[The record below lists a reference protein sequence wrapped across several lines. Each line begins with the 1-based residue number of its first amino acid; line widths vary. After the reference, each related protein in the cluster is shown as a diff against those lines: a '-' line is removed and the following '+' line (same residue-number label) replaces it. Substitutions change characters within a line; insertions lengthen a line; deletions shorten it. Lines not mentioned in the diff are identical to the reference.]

1 MKKIIK
7 SILVLVSICAVVST
21 LLACVNYITAPIIKD
36 AENKKSNA
44 ALLEVLPEGKSFELV
59 PMGDY
64 TLPETVKEVYKSEGV
79 GYVFKLSTTGYATG
93 LVFMCGVSADGK
105 VVGTKIITSSETPAI
120 GGAALDTVAP
130 NTVGKTLEDIDGVDT
145 VAGATYSTAAFKNA
159 VKDALNAA
167 VILGGGSV
175 ELRTE
180 EEIFRDN
187 LNAALPEAEGEFEKH
202 FFLEVVEGVDAI
214 YTAKNGK
221 GAVCVIGESFIAVDA
236 DGRAL
241 GDVAAEDKQTVETA
255 MAIIKATE
263 KTAVDLTAFEGIATG
278 VTSVEKTATG
288 NYIIELKAN
297 GYAMGVKDKNGQ
309 NHFSYSGLP
318 KVPIVIRV
326 SMTAEGKIIDCI
338 TVSQGESPKFG
349 DACANESFYG
359 QFDGKT
365 EENYNDIDAISGATV
380 TTEAYKKAILE
391 AFKTVNI
398 IEGGNEQQ

>member
-21 LLACVNYITAPIIKD
+21 LLACVNYITAPIIKE

-64 TLPETVKEVYKSEGV
+64 TLPETVIEAYDAKEA

-175 ELRTE
+175 DLRTE
-180 EEIFRDN
+180 EEILRDN
-187 LNAALPEAEGEFEKH
+187 LSAALPEAQGEFEKH
-202 FFLEVVEGVDAI
+202 FFLEVVEGIDAI

-236 DGRAL
+236 DGKAK

-309 NHFSYSGLP
+309 NHYYGP
-318 KVPIVIRV
+318 KTPIVIRV
-326 SMTAEGKIIDCI
+326 SLTAEGKIIDCI
-338 TVSQGESPKFG
+338 TVSQKESEKYGAVCG
-349 DACANESFYG
+349 DEKFYG

-391 AFKTVNI
+391 AFKAVNI

>member
-36 AENKKSNA
+36 AENQKSNA

-59 PMGDY
+59 PMGNY

-79 GYVFKLSTTGYATG
+79 GYVFKLETTGYSTG

-159 VKDALNAA
+159 IKDALNAA

-175 ELRTE
+175 DLRTE

-187 LNAALPEAEGEFEKH
+187 LNAALPEAQGEFEKH
-202 FFLEVVEGVDAI
+202 FFLEVVEGIDAI

-236 DGRAL
+236 DGKAK

-288 NYIIELKAN
+288 NYVIELRAN

-309 NHFSYSGLP
+309 NHYYGP
-318 KVPIVIRV
+318 KTPIVIRV
-326 SMTAEGKIIDCI
+326 SLTAEGKIIDCI
-338 TVSQGESPKFG
+338 TVSQKESEKYGAVCG
-349 DACANESFYG
+349 DEKFYG

>member
-21 LLACVNYITAPIIKD
+21 LLACVNYITAPIIKE

-64 TLPETVKEVYKSEGV
+64 TLPETVIEAYDAKEA

-175 ELRTE
+175 DLRTE
-180 EEIFRDN
+180 EEILRDN
-187 LNAALPEAEGEFEKH
+187 LNAALPEAQGEFEKH
-202 FFLEVVEGVDAI
+202 FFLEVVEGIDAI

-236 DGRAL
+236 DGKAK

-263 KTAVDLTAFEGIATG
+263 KTAVDLTAYEGIATN

-288 NYIIELKAN
+288 NYVIELRAN

-309 NHFSYSGLP
+309 NHYYGP
-318 KVPIVIRV
+318 KTPIVIRV
-326 SMTAEGKIIDCI
+326 SLTAEGKIIDCI
-338 TVSQGESPKFG
+338 TVSQKESDKYGAVCG
-349 DACANESFYG
+349 DEKFYG

-391 AFKTVNI
+391 AFKAVNI

>member
-44 ALLEVLPEGKSFELV
+44 ALLEVLPEGKSFDPV
-59 PMGDY
+59 DIKAY
-64 TLPETVKEVYKSEGV
+64 TLPATVIEAYDAKEA

-159 VKDALNAA
+159 IKDALNAA

-175 ELRTE
+175 DLRTE
-180 EEIFRDN
+180 EEILRDN
-187 LNAALPEAEGEFEKH
+187 LSAALPEAQGEFEKH
-202 FFLEVVEGVDAI
+202 FFLEVVEGIDAI

-236 DGRAL
+236 DGKAK

-288 NYIIELKAN
+288 NYVIELRAN

-309 NHFSYSGLP
+309 NHYYGP
-318 KVPIVIRV
+318 KTPIVIRV
-326 SMTAEGKIIDCI
+326 SLTAEGKIIDCI
-338 TVSQGESPKFG
+338 TVSQKESEKYGAVCG
-349 DACANESFYG
+349 DEKFYG

-365 EENYNDIDAISGATV
+365 EENYNNIDAISGATV

>member
-36 AENKKSNA
+36 AENNKSNA
-44 ALLEVLPEGKSFELV
+44 ALLEVLPEGKSFKKMENLSE
-59 PMGDY
+59 Y
-64 TLPETVKEVYKSEGV
+64 TLPATVIEAYEAGEA

-159 VKDALNAA
+159 A

-175 ELRTE
+175 DLRTE
-180 EEIFRDN
+180 EEILRDN
-187 LNAALPEAEGEFEKH
+187 LSAALPEAQGEFEKH
-202 FFLEVVEGVDAI
+202 FFLEAVEGIDAI

-236 DGRAL
+236 DGKAK
-241 GDVAAEDKQTVETA
+241 GDVAAENKQTVETA

-288 NYIIELKAN
+288 NYIIEIKAN

-309 NHFSYSGLP
+309 NHYYGP
-318 KVPIVIRV
+318 KTPIVIRV
-326 SMTAEGKIIDCI
+326 SLTAEGKIIDCI
-338 TVSQGESPKFG
+338 TVSQKESEKYGAVCG
-349 DACANESFYG
+349 DEKFYG

>member
-1 MKKIIK
+1 MKKTIK
-7 SILVLVSICAVVST
+7 SVLVLVCICAVVST
-21 LLACVNYITAPIIKD
+21 LMACVNFITAPIIQA
-36 AENKKSNA
+36 AENNKSNE
-44 ALLEVLPEGKSFELV
+44 ALLEVLPEGKSFEKL
-59 PMGDY
+59 DISTL
-64 TLPETVKEVYKSEGV
+64 TLPATVIEAYDAKEA

-130 NTVGKTLEDIDGVDT
+130 KTVGKNLEDIDGVDT
-145 VAGATYSTAAFKNA
+145 VAGATYSTAAFKSA

-167 VILGGGSV
+167 VILGGGAV
-175 ELRTE
+175 DLRTE
-180 EEIFRDN
+180 EEILRDN
-187 LNAALPEAEGEFEKH
+187 LSAALPEAEGAFEKH

-221 GAVCVIGESFIAVDA
+221 GWVCVTGDRFIAVGA
-236 DGRAL
+236 DGKAM
-241 GDVAAEDKQTVETA
+241 GDAASADKQTAETA
-255 MAIIKATE
+255 IALIKATE
-263 KTAVDLTAFEGIATG
+263 RTAVDLTVFEGISTS

-288 NYIIELKAN
+288 NYVIELRAN

-309 NHFSYSGLP
+309 NHYYGP
-318 KVPIVIRV
+318 KTPIVIRV

-338 TVSQGESPKFG
+338 TVSQSESPKYGNVCG
-349 DACANESFYG
+349 DEKFYG

-398 IEGGNEQQ
+398 IEGGDEQQ

>member
-7 SILVLVSICAVVST
+7 SILVLVCICAVVAT
-21 LLACVNYITAPIIKD
+21 LLACVNYITAPIIKE

-44 ALLEVLPEGKSFELV
+44 ALLEVLPEGKSFEKVENLSE
-59 PMGDY
+59 Y
-64 TLPETVKEVYKSEGV
+64 TLPATVIEAYKAGEA
-79 GYVFKLSTTGYATG
+79 GYVFKLNTTGYATG

-105 VVGTKIITSSETPAI
+105 VVGTKVITSNETPAI

-175 ELRTE
+175 DLRTE
-180 EEIFRDN
+180 EEILRDN
-187 LNAALPEAEGEFEKH
+187 LSAALPEAQGEFEKH
-202 FFLEVVEGVDAI
+202 FFIEVVEGVDGI

-221 GAVCVIGESFIAVDA
+221 GYVCVIGDRFIAVGA
-236 DGRAL
+236 DGKAL
-241 GDVAAEDKQTVETA
+241 GDVASADKQTVETA
-255 MAIIKATE
+255 IALIVATE
-263 KTAVDLTAFEGIATG
+263 KMAVDLTAYEGIATN

-288 NYIIELKAN
+288 NYVIELKAN
-297 GYAMGVKDKNGQ
+297 GYAMGVKDKDGK
-309 NHFSYSGLP
+309 NHYYGP
-318 KVPIVIRV
+318 KTPIVIRV
-326 SMTAEGKIIDCI
+326 SLTAEGKIIDCI
-338 TVSQGESPKFG
+338 TVSQKESEKYG
-349 DACANESFYG
+349 AVCGNESFYG

>member
-7 SILVLVSICAVVST
+7 SILVLVCICAVVST
-21 LLACVNYITAPIIKD
+21 LLACVNFITAPIIKE
-36 AENKKSNA
+36 AENNKSNA

-59 PMGDY
+59 DLSKY
-64 TLPETVKEVYKSEGV
+64 TLPETVKEAYDAKEA
-79 GYVFKLSTTGYATG
+79 GYVFKLETTGYSTG

-105 VVGTKIITSSETPAI
+105 VVGTKIISSSETPAI

-145 VAGATYSTAAFKNA
+145 VAGATYSTAAFKSA
-159 VKDALNAA
+159 IKDALNAA

-175 ELRTE
+175 DLRTE
-180 EEIFRDN
+180 EEILRDN
-187 LNAALPEAEGEFEKH
+187 LSAALPEAQGEFEKH
-202 FFLEVVEGVDAI
+202 FFLEVVEGIDAI

-236 DGRAL
+236 DGKAK

-309 NHFSYSGLP
+309 NHYYGP
-318 KVPIVIRV
+318 KTPIVIRV
-326 SMTAEGKIIDCI
+326 SLTAEGKIIDCI
-338 TVSQGESPKFG
+338 TVSQKESEKYGAVCG
-349 DACANESFYG
+349 DEKFYG

>member
-44 ALLEVLPEGKSFELV
+44 ALLEVLPEGKSFEKEDLSK
-59 PMGDY
+59 Y

-79 GYVFKLSTTGYATG
+79 GYVFKLETTGYATG

-145 VAGATYSTAAFKNA
+145 VAGATYSTAAFKSA
-159 VKDALNAA
+159 IKDALNAA
-167 VILGGGSV
+167 VILGGGFAD
-175 ELRTE
+175 LRTE
-180 EEIFRDN
+180 EEILRDN
-187 LNAALPEAEGEFEKH
+187 LSAALPEAQGEFEKH
-202 FFLEVVEGVDAI
+202 FFLEVVEGIDAI

-236 DGRAL
+236 DGKAK

-309 NHFSYSGLP
+309 NHYYGP
-318 KVPIVIRV
+318 KTPIVIRV
-326 SMTAEGKIIDCI
+326 SLTAEGKIIDCI
-338 TVSQGESPKFG
+338 TVSQKESEKYGAVCG
-349 DACANESFYG
+349 DEKFYG

>member
-59 PMGDY
+59 PMGEY
-64 TLPETVKEVYKSEGV
+64 TLPATVIEAYDAGEA

-105 VVGTKIITSSETPAI
+105 VVGTKIITSNETPAI

-159 VKDALNAA
+159 IKDALNAA

-175 ELRTE
+175 DLRTE
-180 EEIFRDN
+180 EEILRDN
-187 LNAALPEAEGEFEKH
+187 LNAALPEAQGEFEKH
-202 FFLEVVEGVDAI
+202 FFLEVVEGIDAI

-236 DGRAL
+236 DGKAK
-241 GDVAAEDKQTVETA
+241 GNVAAEDKQTVETA

-288 NYIIELKAN
+288 NYVIELRAN
-297 GYAMGVKDKNGQ
+297 GYAMGIKDKNGQ
-309 NHFSYSGLP
+309 NHYYGP
-318 KVPIVIRV
+318 KTPIVIRV
-326 SMTAEGKIIDCI
+326 SLTAEGKVIDCI
-338 TVSQGESPKFG
+338 TVSQKESEKYGAVCG
-349 DACANESFYG
+349 DEKFYG

>member
-7 SILVLVSICAVVST
+7 SIFVLVSICAVVST

-44 ALLEVLPEGKSFELV
+44 ALLEVLPEGKSFEKEDLSK
-59 PMGDY
+59 Y
-64 TLPETVKEVYKSEGV
+64 TLPATVIEAYKAGEA

-159 VKDALNAA
+159 IKDALNAA

-175 ELRTE
+175 DLRTE
-180 EEIFRDN
+180 EEILRDN
-187 LNAALPEAEGEFEKH
+187 LSAALPEAQGEFEKH
-202 FFLEVVEGVDAI
+202 FFLEVVEGIDAI

-236 DGRAL
+236 DGKAK
-241 GDVAAEDKQTVETA
+241 GNVAAEDKQTVETA

-263 KTAVDLTAFEGIATG
+263 KTAVDLTAYEGIAAN

-288 NYIIELKAN
+288 NYVIELRAN

-309 NHFSYSGLP
+309 NHYYGP
-318 KVPIVIRV
+318 KTPIVIRV
-326 SMTAEGKIIDCI
+326 SLTADGKIIDCI
-338 TVSQGESPKFG
+338 TVSQKESEKYGAVCG
-349 DACANESFYG
+349 DEKFYG

>member
-44 ALLEVLPEGKSFELV
+44 ALLEVLPEGKSFKKMENLSE
-59 PMGDY
+59 Y
-64 TLPETVKEVYKSEGV
+64 TLPATVIEAYEAGEA
-79 GYVFKLSTTGYATG
+79 GYVFKLETTGYSTG

-175 ELRTE
+175 DLRTE
-180 EEIFRDN
+180 EEILRDN
-187 LNAALPEAEGEFEKH
+187 LSAALPEAQGEFEKH
-202 FFLEVVEGVDAI
+202 FFLEVVEGIDAI

-236 DGRAL
+236 DGKAK

-309 NHFSYSGLP
+309 NHYYGP
-318 KVPIVIRV
+318 KTPIVIRV
-326 SMTAEGKIIDCI
+326 SLTAEGKIIDCI
-338 TVSQGESPKFG
+338 TVSQKESEKYGAVCG
-349 DACANESFYG
+349 DEKFYG